1 MSNILGGLML
11 RKKKKIL
18 FYSSIRIIMGLL
30 FVLNVIGIFFIKDDS
45 QQSRLAFNAAQ
56 SFLLLIATIL
66 PPFLEKKAR
75 IDIPDFME
83 IIFVVMCICHFVL
96 GEIGSFYIR
105 FKWWDS
111 MLHTLSG
118 SMIAILAYSLV
129 GSLNLENNKM
139 TIVPLFVSI
148 FAICFSITIGV
159 LWEIVE
165 FGADHFF
172 GTNMQRYA
180 NSNTLEPFVGRIAL
194 KDTMKDLILDFM
206 GAVFISII
214 GFIDMK
220 RKREAFRRWIIRKD
234 LIKNN

>member
-1 MSNILGGLML
+1 ML
-11 RKKKKIL
+11 KVKKKLL
-18 FYSSIRIIMGLL
+18 FYLSIRIVFGIL
-30 FVLNVIGIFFIKDDS
+30 FILNVVGIFFITNDS

-75 IDIPDFME
+75 INIPDFME
-83 IIFVVMCICHFVL
+83 IIFVVMCICHFIL

-129 GSLNLENNKM
+129 GSLNLEDNRM

-148 FAICFSITIGV
+148 FAVCFSITIGV

-165 FGADHFF
+165 FSADHFF

-180 NSNTLEPFVGRIAL
+180 NSNTLEPFVGRTAL
-194 KDTMKDLILDFM
+194 KDTMKDLILDFL
-206 GAVFISII
+206 GAIFISVI

-220 RKREAFRRWIIRKD
+220 RRKQAFKRWIIRKN
-234 LIKNN
+234 LKTN